1 MLKAALEFEIVD
13 LPEETFAFVVRRVA
27 PDEVGEFIDGALGR
41 VAEFAAGHGG
51 PQGPPMAI
59 TTAPDEL
66 GSLVVEAGW
75 PVGSSVE
82 PAAPVE
88 VRTLPA
94 TRALRHLY
102 AGPYEELGSGLYA
115 DLYTAA
121 HEQGLT
127 PTSAPRE
134 RYLND
139 PATGREPLTEIV
151 WPLS

>member
-1 MLKAALEFEIVD
+1 MLKAALKFEIVD

-27 PDEVGEFIDGALGR
+27 PNEVGEFIQGALTR
-41 VAEFAAGHGG
+41 VAEFAAVRGG

-59 TTAPDEL
+59 TTSPDEY

-75 PVGSSVE
+75 PVAADAA

-94 TRALRHLY
+94 TRALRHLHT
-102 AGPYEELGSGLYA
+102 GPYEELGGELYA
-115 DLYTAA
+115 ELYAAA
-121 HEQGLT
+121 HERGLM

-134 RYLND
+134 RYLGD
-139 PATGREPLTEIV
+139 PATGEEPLTEIV

>member
-1 MLKAALEFEIVD
+1 MLEAALEFEVVD

-27 PDEVGEFIDGALGR
+27 PDEVEEFIHGALTR
-41 VAEFAAGHGG
+41 VAEFAVLFGG

-59 TTAPDEL
+59 ITTPDED

-75 PVGSSVE
+75 PVAGAAL
-82 PAAPVE
+82 PAAAVE

-94 TRALRHLY
+94 TRALRHLHV
-102 AGPYEELGSGLYA
+102 GPYEELGAEFYA
-115 DLYTAA
+115 DLFTAA
-121 HEQGLT
+121 HEHGLT
-127 PTSAPRE
+127 PASAPRE

-139 PATGREPLTEIV
+139 PATGEEPLTEIV

>member
-1 MLKAALEFEIVD
+1 MLKTALEFEVVD

-27 PDEVGEFIDGALGR
+27 PAEVGEFIRGALAR
-41 VAEFAAGHGG
+41 VAEFATCCGG

-59 TTAPDEL
+59 TTAPDEY

-75 PVGSSVE
+75 PVASDAV

-88 VRTLPA
+88 VRTLPPV
-94 TRALRHLY
+94 RALRHLH
-102 AGPYEELGSGLYA
+102 AGPYEELGGGFYA
-115 DLYTAA
+115 ELFAAA
-121 HEQGLT
+121 HERGLT
-127 PTSAPRE
+127 PASAPRE

-139 PATGREPLTEIV
+139 PGTGEEPLTEIL